1 MTTQDIKHL
10 FHVND
15 LRLMPE
21 AIMSVI
27 TGDKEHRD
35 EVYKELLS
43 INGHI
48 SRNKFD
54 FKTENIVEQ

>member
-43 INGHI
+43 INGHDLYLI
-48 SRNKFD
+48 LKQRTSLNNK
-54 FKTENIVEQ
+54 K